1 MDNTNTT
8 RAGTPVDFTSAVSV
22 LTGEPS
28 GRMDPNIRPD
38 ADCEWCDGLG
48 CYGCFNQGC
57 EPTICSDCGADD
69 HEHCTAMAAPDLGD
83 CAECGDV
90 AITEC
95 ADGQPRCDACVA
107 DLIADGEMSLT
118 ETLAYYGIGH
128 RRTEN
133 ADVTGCHDIVQDGSV
148 VFTGR
153 AHETWT
159 WLREQGLV
167 GGEAA

>member
-1 MDNTNTT
+1 MVYYWFMDNTNTA
-8 RAGTPVDFTSAVSV
+8 RVGTPVADV
-22 LTGEPS
+22 
-28 GRMDPNIRPD
+28 
-38 ADCEWCDGLG
+38 DCEWCGGHG

-69 HEHCTAMAAPDLGD
+69 HEHCTAEMAAPDLGD
-83 CAECGDV
+83 CAECSDP
-90 AITEC
+90 AIAEC

-133 ADVTGCHDIVQDGSV
+133 ADVTGCHDIVQDGAI

-167 GGEAA
+167 GREAA